1 MQPFRTSQH
10 SAGSLSDAIGSW
22 GVDCDLLWSP
32 SHSDEE
38 SPPPVKRP
46 RDKDVG
52 NQCSRRPIAQSRYSV
67 LPVCWTCDQ
76 YLWWLEQSRKAQK
89 FLEEHHAAESGNRPH
104 QLPSA
109 NQRISTVDVDQSHPR
124 HIARGAECLSSPSD
138 SDCRNLACQE
148 CACGFANAQS
158 CPSKENH
165 DCRIR
170 SPGCQ
175 HACATLI
182 SEVFR
187 ALQTINE
194 CSKRLQTAL
203 EVCSSNLC

>member
-46 RDKDVG
+46 RDKNVCI
-52 NQCSRRPIAQSRYSV
+52 QCSRRPLAQSRYSV

-109 NQRISTVDVDQSHPR
+109 NQRISTVDVDQSDPR
-124 HIARGAECLSSPSD
+124 HITRDTECLSSLSD
-138 SDCRNLACQE
+138 SDCRNAAGQE
-148 CACGFANAQS
+148 CVCGFANSQS

-170 SPGCQ
+170 SCTRSL
-175 HACATLI
+175 A
-182 SEVFR
+182 R
-187 ALQTINE
+187 
-194 CSKRLQTAL
+194 
-203 EVCSSNLC
+203 